1 MFHYLSLNRPLA
13 VLDLET
19 TGVDPQT
26 DRIVEVSV
34 LKVLPDGDR
43 QHRTCRVNPGIP
55 IPAAATA
62 VHGITDADV
71 AGEPSFGQVA
81 AALEEFL
88 RGCDLCGFNI
98 KRFDLPLLYAEF
110 RRAGVPFVLEGR
122 ALVDPQEIYHHFE
135 RRDLTS
141 AVRFYLGRAHHG
153 AHSAAADVLATAEVL
168 DAMLGR
174 YAELTRTGSSSAST
188 TRFGSHSASTRG
200 SRWPSSPGRART
212 TSVGFSVATF
222 SAIPRT
228 WSGRR
233 CRTQADHAK
242 AVPPPSG
249 SGSTGPSREI
259 GGRTTPAFRD
269 AGKAVTGRS

>member
-174 YAELTRTGSSSAST
+174 YAELPRSAEDLHVH
-188 TRFGSHSASTRG
+188 FKD
-200 SRWPSSPGRART
+200 P
-212 TSVGFSVATF
+212 
-222 SAIPRT
+222 
-228 WSGRR
+228 
-233 CRTQADHAK
+233 K
-242 AVPPPSG
+242 AVDSNGKFIRVNDEIRFAFGKHKGQPLAVVARESPDYLRWILSG
-249 SGSTGPSREI
+249 DFFSDTKDLVRQALSNAS
-259 GGRTTPAFRD
+259 
-269 AGKAVTGRS
+269 